1 MTNSI
6 VFVDGLNVAPY
17 YELGDWFMY
26 YIRENF
32 IDLSMNSRTL
42 VCFKAKG
49 VTYKLTF
56 KLTTEFKP
64 YFTFKMNGLTLRSE
78 WVEEGDYDGC
88 AEKFVALL
96 IEFKKR
102 VRAYQVQ

>member
-32 IDLSMNSRTL
+32 IDLSVNSRTL
-42 VCFKAKG
+42 VYFKTKDI
-49 VTYKLTF
+49 TYRLNF
-56 KLTTEFKP
+56 KLTTSFKP
-64 YFTFKMNGLTLRSE
+64 YFTLKMNSLTISSV
-78 WVEEGDYDGC
+78 WVEEDDYDGC

-102 VRAYQVQ
+102 VKACQL